1 MREHYAVR
9 TYGTVCN
16 LHIRTKNILVAPRA
30 RTLDDIFM
38 TVGPVHRKLPDLPI
52 SALEGRDM
60 KYGSPRLATRLVST
74 ESATDLER
82 VVDLGD

>member
-1 MREHYAVR
+1 
-9 TYGTVCN
+9 
-16 LHIRTKNILVAPRA
+16 
-30 RTLDDIFM
+30 M